1 VAPAAKQMGSYVG
14 RLIDARVRGRSFSSL
29 FRYRNHGNLATIGR
43 AAAVADFGWLRLSG
57 FPAWVLWAAAHVWV
71 LIGWRN
77 RLVVALNWLW
87 NYVTF
92 ERGARLIAGSA
103 KEPNAS
109 DDRPRLAA

>member
-1 VAPAAKQMGSYVG
+1 VAPAAKQMGTYVG
-14 RLIDARVRGRSFSSL
+14 RLIDARIRGRRVPGP
-29 FRYRNHGNLATIGR
+29 FRYRSYGNLATIGR

-57 FPAWVLWAAAHVWV
+57 FPAWVLWAVAYVWF

-92 ERGARLIAGSA
+92 ERGARLIAGSVEELKA
-103 KEPNAS
+103 P